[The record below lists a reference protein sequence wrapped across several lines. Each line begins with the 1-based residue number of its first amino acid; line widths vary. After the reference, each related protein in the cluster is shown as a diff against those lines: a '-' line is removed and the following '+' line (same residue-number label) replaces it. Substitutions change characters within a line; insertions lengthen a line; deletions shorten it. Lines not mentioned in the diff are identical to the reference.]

1 MDSNRFFH
9 RLSVRDGIN
18 TKKRD
23 KHPGTGHRSGMHGV
37 DYSVR
42 DSEHDRKE
50 EVTQMEGKRIKP
62 NVGTVY
68 QNRGGGKF
76 RCMDTFNGGAV
87 MQNIESKWTF
97 RANGVI
103 QYEDGTIEWDYS
115 TGGRF
120 DHGAEPRKE
129 EKSMK
134 TILTS
139 KIMELAVRLN
149 NHENIDVYL
158 TLTGNTESLCIEV
171 CENKT
176 MVYENRTFVTDESA
190 LAAIKQ
196 DLIKM
201 IRSATKEENI
211 LREKGRE

>member
-23 KHPGTGHRSGMHGV
+23 KHSGISHYSGMCGMDHH
-37 DYSVR
+37 VR
-42 DSEHDRKE
+42 NSEHDEKKE
-50 EVTQMEGKRIKP
+50 VAQMKGKRIKP
-62 NVGTVY
+62 NIGTVY
-68 QNRGGGKF
+68 ENRGGGKF
-76 RCMDTFNGGAV
+76 RCMDTFDGGAV
-87 MQNIESKWTF
+87 MQNVASKWTF
-97 RANGVI
+97 RANGII
-103 QYEDGTIEWDYS
+103 QYNDGTIEWDYS
-115 TGGRF
+115 TGGHF

-129 EKSMK
+129 ELVMR

-158 TLTGNTESLCIEV
+158 TFTGNTESLCIEI

-190 LAAIKQ
+190 LTAIKQ

-201 IRSATKEENI
+201 IRLVTQEENI
-211 LREKGRE
+211 LREKERE